1 MAKHDQE
8 IGITEQC
15 RFHGGTLTLEGL
27 DRAASVPRYF
37 QWVKGKWRCP
47 ALHYHEI
54 QPWLRE
60 QGIVDT
66 VPRWK
71 RLKLVSADGRQ
82 PHDYQQEALRAW
94 LKAGGRGSIV
104 LPTGAGKTFVA
115 LQAIVHLGRS
125 SLVVAPTIDLLHQW
139 YTRLTDGLQEE
150 ADQNLE
156 VGVWYGL
163 EKELRPITVTT
174 YHSAGDLVA
183 EVGHTFKLLVFDEVH
198 HLPAPSWQEIAL
210 MSPAPHRLGLTAT
223 YPETNPNGQIPMS
236 QQPTP
241 GWDLVT
247 EHWPLEDLIG
257 PVVYVKN
264 IDELTGKQLA
274 EYRTQRIRVDLT
286 PQERATYD
294 AEHAVYAAY
303 YREHK
308 LRESYGP
315 AWWGE
320 YTRRSAYDA
329 EARRA
334 KVAERRLKRIV
345 ANAQGKLEKLES
357 LLKEHAH
364 QRVLVFTAHNDLAY
378 RISRRHLIPSITHQ
392 TKAVERKAILTGF
405 RDGRYRAIVTSR
417 VLNEGVDVPEAKVA
431 VVLGGT
437 ASAREY
443 IQRLGRILRKQENKT
458 ALLYEIVV
466 RGTIEEGI
474 SYRRRRK
481 AEYRIEKKDADR

>member
-1 MAKHDQE
+1 MARHDQ
-8 IGITEQC
+8 GIRVTEQC
-15 RFHGGTLTLEGL
+15 RFHGGTLVLERL
-27 DRAASVPRYF
+27 DKTASVPSCF
-37 QWVKGKWRCP
+37 LWVKGKWRCP

-54 QPWLRE
+54 QPWLQE

-364 QRVLVFTAHNDLAY
+364 QQVLVFTAHNDLAY

-405 RDGRYRAIVTSR
+405 RDGLYRAIVTSR

-474 SYRRRRK
+474 SYRRGRK
-481 AEYRIEKKDADR
+481 VEYRIEKKDADR

>member
-1 MAKHDQE
+1 MPNQDK
-8 IGITEQC
+8 QC
-15 RFHGGTLTLEGL
+15 RFHGGTLVLEGR
-27 DRAASVPRYF
+27 DKTASVPRCF

-54 QPWLRE
+54 RPWLRE
-60 QGIVDT
+60 QGIADT
-66 VPRWK
+66 IPRWK
-71 RLKLVSADGRQ
+71 RLKLASADDRQ

-94 LKAGGRGSIV
+94 LEAGARGSIV

-115 LQAIVHLGRS
+115 LRAMAHLGCS

-139 YTRLTDGLQEE
+139 YARLMDGLQIETG
-150 ADQNLE
+150 QPLE

-183 EVGHTFKLLVFDEVH
+183 EVGNTFKLLVFDEVH
-198 HLPAPSWQEIAL
+198 HLPAPSWRETAL
-210 MSPAPHRLGLTAT
+210 MSPAPHCLGLTAT
-223 YPETNPNGQIPMS
+223 YPEGYGHSSPSML
-236 QQPTP
+236 QQPSL
-241 GWDLVT
+241 GWDLAT
-247 EHWPLEDLIG
+247 GYSSLEDLIG

-264 IDELTGKQLA
+264 VDDLTGKQLA
-274 EYRTQRIRVDLT
+274 EYRTERIRVNLT
-286 PQERATYD
+286 PEERAAYD

-334 KVAERRLKRIV
+334 KVAERRLKQIV

-364 QRVLVFTAHNDLAY
+364 QRVLVFTARNDLAY
-378 RISRRHLIPSITHQ
+378 GISRRHLIPAITHQ
-392 TKAVERKAILTGF
+392 TKAVERKAILEGF
-405 RDGRYRAIVTSR
+405 RSGSYQAVVTSR
-417 VLNEGVDVPEAKVA
+417 VLNEGVDVPKAKVA

-443 IQRLGRILRKQENKT
+443 IQRLGRILRKQQNKT
-458 ALLYEIVV
+458 ALLYEIIV
-466 RGTIEEGI
+466 RGTIEEGV

-481 AEYRIEKKDADR
+481 VEYRVRKNADR

>member
-1 MAKHDQE
+1 MPNQDK
-8 IGITEQC
+8 QC
-15 RFHGGTLTLEGL
+15 RFHSGTLVLEGL
-27 DRAASVPRYF
+27 DKTAPVPRCF
-37 QWVKGKWRCP
+37 RWVKGKWRCP

-54 QPWLRE
+54 QSWLRE
-60 QGIVDT
+60 QGIADT
-66 VPRWK
+66 VPHWK
-71 RLKLVSADGRQ
+71 RLKLASADDRQ
-82 PHDYQQEALRAW
+82 PHDYQQEALQAW
-94 LKAGGRGSIV
+94 LEAGGRGSIV

-115 LQAIVHLGRS
+115 LRAMVHLGRS

-139 YTRLTDGLQEE
+139 YTRLMDGLQAETG
-150 ADQNLE
+150 QQLE

-163 EKELRPITVTT
+163 EKELGSVTVTT

-183 EVGHTFKLLVFDEVH
+183 EVGNTFKLLVFDEVH
-198 HLPAPSWQEIAL
+198 HLPAPSWRETAL

-223 YPETNPNGQIPMS
+223 YPETSGNDPTLMP
-236 QQPTP
+236 QQPTL
-241 GWDLVT
+241 GWDSVT
-247 EHWPLEDLIG
+247 DDSPLEDLIG

-264 IDELTGKQLA
+264 MDDLTGKQLA
-274 EYRTQRIRVDLT
+274 EYRTERIRVDLT
-286 PQERATYD
+286 AEERAAYD

-345 ANAQGKLEKLES
+345 ENARGKLEKLES

-364 QRVLVFTAHNDLAY
+364 QRVLVFTARNDLAY
-378 RISRRHLIPSITHQ
+378 RISRRHLIPAITHQ
-392 TKAVERKAILTGF
+392 TKAVERKAILEGF
-405 RDGRYRAIVTSR
+405 RSGSYQAVVTSR

-458 ALLYEIVV
+458 ALLYEIII
-466 RGTIEEGI
+466 RGTIEEGV

-481 AEYRIEKKDADR
+481 VEYRVR

>member
-1 MAKHDQE
+1 MTLNQDK
-8 IGITEQC
+8 QC
-15 RFHGGTLTLEGL
+15 RFHGGTLVLEGL
-27 DRAASVPRYF
+27 DRAAAVPRCF

-47 ALHYHEI
+47 ALHYPKI

-60 QGIVDT
+60 QDIADT

-71 RLKLVSADGRQ
+71 RLKLTSADDRQ

-94 LKAGGRGSIV
+94 SEAGGQGSIV

-115 LQAIVHLGRS
+115 LQAITHLGRS

-139 YTRLTDGLQEE
+139 YTRLMDGLQEKTG
-150 ADQNLE
+150 QKLE

-183 EVGHTFKLLVFDEVH
+183 EVGNTFKLLVFDEVH
-198 HLPAPSWQEIAL
+198 HLPAPSWGEIAL

-223 YPETNPNGQIPMS
+223 YPETNPNDPTSTPGQPAS
-236 QQPTP
+236 
-241 GWDLVT
+241 GWDLAT
-247 EHWPLEDLIG
+247 HQWSLEELIG

-264 IDELTGKQLA
+264 IGELTGKQLA
-274 EYRTQRIRVDLT
+274 EYRTERIRVDLT
-286 PQERATYD
+286 PDERAAYE

-315 AWWGE
+315 GWWGE

-357 LLKEHAH
+357 LLKEHAR
-364 QRVLVFTAHNDLAY
+364 QRVLVFTAHNDLTY
-378 RISRRHLIPSITHQ
+378 RISRRHLIPAITHQ
-392 TKAVERKAILTGF
+392 TRAAERKAIQDGF
-405 RDGRYRAIVTSR
+405 RSGSYQAIVTSR

-458 ALLYEIVV
+458 ALLYEIIV
-466 RGTIEEGI
+466 RGTVEEGI

-481 AEYRIEKKDADR
+481 VEYKVREDADC

>member
-1 MAKHDQE
+1 
-8 IGITEQC
+8 
-15 RFHGGTLTLEGL
+15 
-27 DRAASVPRYF
+27 
-37 QWVKGKWRCP
+37 
-47 ALHYHEI
+47 
-54 QPWLRE
+54 
-60 QGIVDT
+60 
-66 VPRWK
+66 
-71 RLKLVSADGRQ
+71 
-82 PHDYQQEALRAW
+82 
-94 LKAGGRGSIV
+94 
-104 LPTGAGKTFVA
+104 
-115 LQAIVHLGRS
+115 
-125 SLVVAPTIDLLHQW
+125 
-139 YTRLTDGLQEE
+139 
-150 ADQNLE
+150 
-156 VGVWYGL
+156 
-163 EKELRPITVTT
+163 
-174 YHSAGDLVA
+174 
-183 EVGHTFKLLVFDEVH
+183 LLVFDEVH

-223 YPETNPNGQIPMS
+223 YPDTNPNDQTSMTK
-236 QQPTP
+236 QLTL
-241 GWDLVT
+241 GWDSVAD
-247 EHWPLEDLIG
+247 HGALEDLIG

-274 EYRTQRIRVDLT
+274 EYRTERIRVDLT
-286 PQERATYD
+286 PEERAAYN

-357 LLKEHAH
+357 LLKEHTH
-364 QRVLVFTAHNDLAY
+364 QQVLVFTAHNDLAY
-378 RISRRHLIPSITHQ
+378 HISRRYLIPAITHQ
-392 TKAVERKAILTGF
+392 TRAAERKVILESF
-405 RDGRYRAIVTSR
+405 RSGCYRAIVTSR

-431 VVLGGT
+431 IVLGGT

-458 ALLYEIVV
+458 ALLYEIIV

-474 SYRRRRK
+474 SYRRK
-481 AEYRIEKKDADR
+481 QKVEYRVRKDADC

>member
-1 MAKHDQE
+1 VPNQDKR
-8 IGITEQC
+8 C
-15 RFHGGTLTLEGL
+15 RFHGGTLVLEGL
-27 DRAASVPRYF
+27 DRTASVPPCF
-37 QWVKGKWRCP
+37 QWVKGKWRCR
-47 ALHYHEI
+47 ALHYSEI

-60 QGIVDT
+60 QGIADT

-71 RLKLVSADGRQ
+71 RLKLASADDRQ

-94 LKAGGRGSIV
+94 LETGGRGSIV

-115 LQAIVHLGRS
+115 LQAMSRLGRS
-125 SLVVAPTIDLLHQW
+125 SLVVVPTIDLLHQW
-139 YTRLTDGLQEE
+139 YTRLMDGLQEE
-150 ADQNLE
+150 AGQKLE

-183 EVGHTFKLLVFDEVH
+183 EVGNTFKLLVFDEVH
-198 HLPAPSWQEIAL
+198 HLPAPSWREIAL
-210 MSPAPHRLGLTAT
+210 MSLAPHRLGLTAT
-223 YPETNPNGQIPMS
+223 YPETN
-236 QQPTP
+236 
-241 GWDLVT
+241 
-247 EHWPLEDLIG
+247 HWSLEDLIG
-257 PVVYVKN
+257 PVVYVKH

-274 EYRTQRIRVDLT
+274 EYRTERIRVDLT
-286 PQERATYD
+286 PQERAAYD
-294 AEHAVYAAY
+294 AEHTVYAAY

-364 QRVLVFTAHNDLAY
+364 QWVLVFTAHNDLAY
-378 RISRRHLIPSITHQ
+378 RISRRHLIPAITHQ
-392 TKAVERKAILTGF
+392 TRAAERKAILEGF
-405 RDGRYRAIVTSR
+405 RSGRYRAIVTSR

-443 IQRLGRILRKQENKT
+443 VQRLGRILRKQENKT
-458 ALLYEIVV
+458 ALLYEIIV

-481 AEYRIEKKDADR
+481 VEYKVAKNADR

>member
-1 MAKHDQE
+1 MTLNQDK
-8 IGITEQC
+8 QC
-15 RFHGGTLTLEGL
+15 RFHGGTLVLEGL
-27 DRAASVPRYF
+27 DRAAAVPRCF

-47 ALHYHEI
+47 ALHYPEI

-60 QGIVDT
+60 QDIADT

-71 RLKLVSADGRQ
+71 RLKLAPADDRQ

-94 LKAGGRGSIV
+94 FEAGGRGSIV

-115 LQAIVHLGRS
+115 LQAITHLGRS

-139 YTRLTDGLQEE
+139 YTRLMDRLQKEMG
-150 ADQNLE
+150 QKLE

-183 EVGHTFKLLVFDEVH
+183 EVGNTFKLLVFDEVH
-198 HLPAPSWQEIAL
+198 HLPAPSWREIAL

-223 YPETNPNGQIPMS
+223 YPETNPNDQTPMS
-236 QQPTP
+236 QQPAP
-241 GWDLVT
+241 GWDLAT
-247 EHWPLEDLIG
+247 EHWSLEELIG

-264 IDELTGKQLA
+264 IDELTGRQLA
-274 EYRTQRIRVDLT
+274 EYRTERIRVDLT
-286 PQERATYD
+286 PEERAAYD

-378 RISRRHLIPSITHQ
+378 RISRRHLIPAITHQ
-392 TKAVERKAILTGF
+392 TRAAERKAILEGF
-405 RDGRYRAIVTSR
+405 RSGSYQAIVTSR

-458 ALLYEIVV
+458 ALLYEIIV

-481 AEYRIEKKDADR
+481 VEYKVREDADC

>member
-1 MAKHDQE
+1 MARHDQE
-8 IGITEQC
+8 IQITEWC
-15 RFHGGTLTLEGL
+15 RFHGGTLVLERL
-27 DRAASVPRYF
+27 DKTASVPSCF

-54 QPWLRE
+54 QGWLRE

-71 RLKLVSADGRQ
+71 RINLISADDRQ

-94 LKAGGRGSIV
+94 LAAGGRGSII

-115 LQAIVHLGRS
+115 LQAMAHLGRS
-125 SLVVAPTIDLLHQW
+125 SLVVVPTLDLLHQW
-139 YTRLTDGLQEE
+139 YTRLADGLR
-150 ADQNLE
+150 LE
-156 VGVWYGL
+156 TGQTLEIGVWYGL
-163 EKELRPITVTT
+163 EKALRLITVTT

-183 EVGHTFKLLVFDEVH
+183 EVGNSFKLLVFDEVH
-198 HLPAPSWQEIAL
+198 HLPALSWREIAL

-223 YPETNPNGQIPMS
+223 YPETNPNNQTPMT
-236 QQPTP
+236 QQPAP
-241 GWDLVT
+241 GWDWT
-247 EHWPLEDLIG
+247 TDHCSLEDLIG

-264 IDELTGKQLA
+264 VDELTGKQLA
-274 EYRTQRIRVDLT
+274 EYRTERIRVDLT
-286 PQERATYD
+286 SQEKTAYE

-378 RISRRHLIPSITHQ
+378 RISRRHLIPAITHQ
-392 TKAVERKAILTGF
+392 TRATERKAILEGF
-405 RDGRYRAIVTSR
+405 RSGRYRAIVTSR

-443 IQRLGRILRKQENKT
+443 IQRLGRILRKQENRT
-458 ALLYEIVV
+458 ALLYEIIV

-481 AEYRIEKKDADR
+481 VKYRVREDADC

>member
-1 MAKHDQE
+1 VPNQDKR
-8 IGITEQC
+8 C
-15 RFHGGTLTLEGL
+15 RFHGGTLVLEGL
-27 DRAASVPRYF
+27 DRAAFVPRYF

-47 ALHYHEI
+47 ALHYKEI

-60 QGIVDT
+60 QGIADT

-71 RLKLVSADGRQ
+71 RLKLVSADDRQ

-94 LKAGGRGSIV
+94 LEAGGRGSIV

-115 LQAIVHLGRS
+115 LQAMARLGRS

-150 ADQNLE
+150 AGQKLE

-183 EVGHTFKLLVFDEVH
+183 EVGNTFKLLVFDEVH
-198 HLPAPSWQEIAL
+198 HLPAPSWREIAL

-223 YPETNPNGQIPMS
+223 YPETN
-236 QQPTP
+236 
-241 GWDLVT
+241 
-247 EHWPLEDLIG
+247 HWSIEDLIG
-257 PVVYVKN
+257 PVVYVKH

-274 EYRTQRIRVDLT
+274 EYRTERIRVNLT
-286 PQERATYD
+286 PEERAAYD

-378 RISRRHLIPSITHQ
+378 RISRRHLIPAITHQ
-392 TKAVERKAILTGF
+392 SKAAERKAILEGF
-405 RDGRYRAIVTSR
+405 RSGRYRAIVTSR

-458 ALLYEIVV
+458 ALLYEIIV

-474 SYRRRRK
+474 SYRRRRRV
-481 AEYRIEKKDADR
+481 EYKVAKNADR

>member
-1 MAKHDQE
+1 MAGHDQE
-8 IGITEQC
+8 IRITERC
-15 RFHGGTLTLEGL
+15 RFHGGTLVLEGL
-27 DRAASVPRYF
+27 DRTASIPSCF

-54 QPWLRE
+54 QPWLRK

-66 VPRWK
+66 IPRWK
-71 RLKLVSADGRQ
+71 RLNLISADDRQ

-94 LKAGGRGSIV
+94 FEARGQGSIV

-115 LQAIVHLGRS
+115 LQAIAHLGHS
-125 SLVVAPTIDLLHQW
+125 SLVVVPTIDLLHQW
-139 YTRLTDGLQEE
+139 YTRLADGLRLGTGQK
-150 ADQNLE
+150 LE
-156 VGVWYGL
+156 IGVWYGL
-163 EKELRPITVTT
+163 EKALRPITVTT

-183 EVGHTFKLLVFDEVH
+183 EVGNTFKLLVFDEVH

-223 YPETNPNGQIPMS
+223 YPETNPNSQTPMT
-236 QQPTP
+236 QQPAPSWYPAT
-241 GWDLVT
+241 D
-247 EHWPLEDLIG
+247 HWSLEDLVG

-264 IDELTGKQLA
+264 MDELTGKQLA
-274 EYRTQRIRVDLT
+274 DYRTERIRVDLT
-286 PQERATYD
+286 PQERAAYE
-294 AEHAVYAAY
+294 AEHAVYATY

-334 KVAERRLKRIV
+334 KVAERRLKQIV

-378 RISRRHLIPSITHQ
+378 RISRRHLIPAITHQ
-392 TKAVERKAILTGF
+392 TRAAERKAILEGF
-405 RDGRYRAIVTSR
+405 RSERYRAIVTSR

-458 ALLYEIVV
+458 ALLYEIIV

-481 AEYRIEKKDADR
+481 VEYRVR